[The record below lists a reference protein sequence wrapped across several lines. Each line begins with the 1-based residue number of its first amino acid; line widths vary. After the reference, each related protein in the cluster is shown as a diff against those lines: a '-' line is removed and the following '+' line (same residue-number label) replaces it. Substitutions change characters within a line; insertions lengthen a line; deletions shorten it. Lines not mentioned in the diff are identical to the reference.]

1 MLCLDKIPFL
11 PRGNAN
17 NPLPFIIIFY
27 STLTFFVIIYLTY
40 IYILL
45 IYRIY
50 YSLIGFTFLYIFINI
65 YSYLSIKK
73 VKELT
78 FNF

>member
-40 IYILL
+40 IYIK
-45 IYRIY
+45 IVN
-50 YSLIGFTFLYIFINI
+50 T
-65 YSYLSIKK
+65 YLVNYLFAGKS
-73 VKELT
+73 
-78 FNF
+78 